1 MLGKV
6 ELSSLSTTAAG
17 ISHLELFSLPFMSLS
32 NLDAVAAM
40 LTDSA
45 GLQLS
50 AGNSTRKGQ
59 THPLT
64 SSVSGTILR
73 H

>member
-1 MLGKV
+1 
-6 ELSSLSTTAAG
+6 
-17 ISHLELFSLPFMSLS
+17 MSLS